1 MSTLKSIL
9 FITALGLSNAAS
21 AQVAQTPPTSA
32 PAPAPVPARSTL
44 PTGYLTPETWP
55 DAARILPLPPT
66 TGSAREAVDQGVFR
80 STRALE
86 GTPRWAMAQADV
98 PTMPDA
104 MLKGFSCAVGVEL
117 SAQNAPKL
125 NMLLSRTAIDMGR
138 QVSAVKDVF
147 KRKRPYLIE
156 PGKICV
162 PPSVLLDASPDYPS
176 GHATWG
182 WSMSLILAELAPDHA
197 TPILNRGRAFG
208 ESRVVCGVHSPSAVD
223 AGRTN
228 GASLIATLH
237 GQSAFRADLEAAR
250 EELAALRAKAA
261 PMPASCAGSLAMDAQ
276 AVF

>member
-1 MSTLKSIL
+1 MSSLKFVLI
-9 FITALGLSNAAS
+9 ITAMGLSGSANAQAVQPS
-21 AQVAQTPPTSA
+21 
-32 PAPAPVPARSTL
+32 PAPAVARSAF
-44 PTGYLTPETWP
+44 PTGYLTPQTWP
-55 DAARILPLPPT
+55 DAAKILPLPPT
-66 TGSAREAVDQGVFR
+66 TGSAREAVDQSLFR
-80 STRALE
+80 ATRALE

-104 MLKGFSCAVGVEL
+104 MLKGFSCAVGLEL
-117 SAQNAPKL
+117 SAQSAPKL
-125 NMLLSRTAIDMGR
+125 NTLLSRTAIDAGR

-176 GHATWG
+176 GHSTWG
-182 WSMSLILAELAPDHA
+182 WSMSLILAELAPDRA
-197 TPILNRGRAFG
+197 TAVLNRGRAFG
-208 ESRVVCGVHSPSAVD
+208 ESRVVCGVHSPSAVE

-228 GASLIATLH
+228 GASLIAALH
-237 GQSAFRADLEAAR
+237 GQTAFRADLEAAR

-261 PMPASCAGSLAMDAQ
+261 PMTVSCAASLTLDAQ

>member
-1 MSTLKSIL
+1 MSRLKTLLI
-9 FITALGLSNAAS
+9 ITAVGLSGAAN
-21 AQVAQTPPTSA
+21 AQVDQQSPAQP
-32 PAPAPVPARSTL
+32 PAPAPF
-44 PTGYLTPETWP
+44 PTGYLTPQTWP
-55 DAARILPLPPT
+55 DAGKILPLPPT

-80 STRALE
+80 ATRSLE
-86 GTPRWAMAQADV
+86 GTPRWAIAQADV

-104 MLKGFSCAVGVEL
+104 LLKGFSCAVGVDL
-117 SAQNAPKL
+117 SAQTAPKL
-125 NMLLSRTAIDMGR
+125 TMLLNRTAIDMSR

-156 PGKICV
+156 TGKICV
-162 PPSVLLDASPDYPS
+162 PPSTMLDASPDYPS

-182 WSMSLILAELAPDHA
+182 WSIALILAELAPDHA
-197 TPILNRGRAFG
+197 TPILNRGRAYG

-237 GQSAFRADLEAAR
+237 GQKAFREDLEAASA
-250 EELAALRAKAA
+250 ELATLRAKAA
-261 PMPASCAGSLAMDAQ
+261 PMPASCAATLALDAQ

>member
-1 MSTLKSIL
+1 MSSLKSIMI
-9 FITALGLSNAAS
+9 ITAMGLANAAT
-21 AQVAQTPPTSA
+21 AQVAPTSPA
-32 PAPAPVPARSTL
+32 PPPAPARSAL
-44 PTGYLTPETWP
+44 PTGYLTPQTWP
-55 DAARILPLPPT
+55 DAAKILPLPPT

-80 STRALE
+80 ATRALE

-104 MLKGFSCAVGVEL
+104 MLKGFSCAVGLDL
-117 SAQNAPKL
+117 SAQTAPKL

-156 PGKICV
+156 AGKICV

-176 GHATWG
+176 GHSTWG
-182 WSMSLILAELAPDHA
+182 WSMSLILAELVPDHA
-197 TPILNRGRAFG
+197 TAILNRGRAFG

-237 GQSAFRADLEAAR
+237 GQAAFRADLEAAR

-261 PMPASCAGSLAMDAQ
+261 PMAASCAATLALDAQ

>member
-1 MSTLKSIL
+1 MSSLKSIMI
-9 FITALGLSNAAS
+9 ITAMGLANAAT
-21 AQVAQTPPTSA
+21 AQVAPTSPA
-32 PAPAPVPARSTL
+32 PPPAPARSAL
-44 PTGYLTPETWP
+44 PTGYLTPQTWP
-55 DAARILPLPPT
+55 DAAKILPLPPT

-80 STRALE
+80 ATRALE

-104 MLKGFSCAVGVEL
+104 MLKGFSCAVGMDL
-117 SAQNAPKL
+117 STQTAPKL
-125 NMLLSRTAIDMGR
+125 NTLLSRTAIDMGR

-156 PGKICV
+156 AGKICM

-176 GHATWG
+176 GHSTWG
-182 WSMSLILAELAPDHA
+182 WSMSLILAELVPDRA
-197 TPILNRGRAFG
+197 TAILNRGRAFG
-208 ESRVVCGVHSPSAVD
+208 ESRVVCGVHSPSAVE

-237 GQSAFRADLEAAR
+237 GQAAFRADLEAAR
-250 EELAALRAKAA
+250 EEVAALRAKAT
-261 PMPASCAGSLAMDAQ
+261 PMAASCAASLALDAQ

>member
-1 MSTLKSIL
+1 MSSLKSIL
-9 FITALGLSNAAS
+9 IITALGVANAAS
-21 AQVAQTPPTSA
+21 AQAVQPTPT
-32 PAPAPVPARSTL
+32 PARPAL
-44 PTGYLTPETWP
+44 PIGYLTPETWP
-55 DAARILPLPPT
+55 DAAKILPLPPT

-80 STRALE
+80 DSRALE

-104 MLKGFSCAVGVEL
+104 LLKGFSCAVGVDL
-117 SAQNAPKL
+117 SAQIAPKL
-125 NMLLSRTAIDMGR
+125 TMLLNRTAIDMGR

-156 PGKICV
+156 AGKICV
-162 PPSVLLDASPDYPS
+162 PPSVMLDASPDYPS
-176 GHATWG
+176 GHSTWG
-182 WSMSLILAELAPDHA
+182 WSMSLILAELAPDRA
-197 TPILNRGRAFG
+197 TPILNRGRAYG

-250 EELAALRAKAA
+250 EEMAALRAKAA
-261 PMPASCAGSLAMDAQ
+261 PVAASCAASLALDAQ